1 MSNQR
6 SYFDEVYQSVY
17 RDLLRY
23 AIIHMDRPADAEDA
37 LQNVFA
43 AFYRRISRFGHLDIL
58 VPKAYLIR
66 MLRREISRV
75 QKIQKKEMPTDSPE
89 EEAAYREPEISI
101 EDLALDRSMTDTIL
115 TAAQSLPA
123 ESYRAFV
130 LYYGYGLS
138 TAEIAREL
146 NIGRDTVKVRLFRA
160 RNAIRK
166 QLIAEENDK

>member
-1 MSNQR
+1 
-6 SYFDEVYQSVY
+6 
-17 RDLLRY
+17 
-23 AIIHMDRPADAEDA
+23 
-37 LQNVFA
+37 
-43 AFYRRISRFGHLDIL
+43 
-58 VPKAYLIR
+58 
-66 MLRREISRV
+66 
-75 QKIQKKEMPTDSPE
+75 MPTDSPE

>member
-37 LQNVFA
+37 LQSVFT
-43 AFYRRISRFGHLDIL
+43 AFYRRISRYGHLDIL

-66 MLRREISRV
+66 MLRREISHMQEKQ
-75 QKIQKKEMPTDSPE
+75 QKETPSDSPE
-89 EEAAYREPEISI
+89 NETAYPDPEIPI
-101 EDLALDRSMTDTIL
+101 EDLALDRSMTETIMN
-115 TAAQSLPA
+115 TAQTLPA
-123 ESYRAFV
+123 ESYRTFV
-130 LYYGYGLS
+130 LYYGYGLT

-146 NIGRDTVKVRLFRA
+146 NVGRDTVKVRLFRA

-166 QLIAEENDK
+166 QLITEENDK